1 MSLRR
6 LIIILFFGCCLGLT
20 NSIPVPDSDP
30 VYLWLRQAFL
40 RYHDLTMYQQSYPL
54 KNQTLQ
60 NYLSQSGSD
69 LSIVPSHD
77 DHNVIFRFLPH
88 VKLWQDTPQT
98 ILRVWAASHW
108 QQLSLVVEPVV
119 VSNPYGPA
127 ILGTN
132 DTRIF
137 SSSGVSGRLVTS
149 LVQYH
154 TENVSWQLGRSP
166 IWWGHPWGSS
176 LIQSGTAPTYDHFDM
191 RLNFNDFQLEILAGQ
206 LGSEKT
212 AAGDRIRRNIAGH
225 RLSWLPDHGRWILG
239 VGEQVLYTGINRSL
253 EWWYLN
259 PAVPYFFTAL
269 EEDEEQ
275 LGDGRDNDNSILF
288 AFGRYVLQP
297 QLSLFFE
304 LLIDEFQT
312 KNKSAEE
319 YPHSLGVKFG
329 VDGVYTLAQRDIYF
343 AAEYNRIANWTY
355 LHGGLFTNWQN
366 RDHAIGYPYGPDVWS
381 VHSQAETWLSEK
393 ILLTLETIYLQK
405 GSNHLAADWA
415 AQGTVGEP
423 FPTRPVTAYNIVD
436 LAVSYYNSWGL
447 LKAGWSNKLFP
458 SAIAFGNDGK
468 TPGGLYLEFQLVGDI
483 GFKI

>member
-1 MSLRR
+1 MSLRH
-6 LIIILFFGCCLGLT
+6 LIIILLFGCCLGLT

-40 RYHDLTMYQQSYPL
+40 HHHDLTMYQQFYPIN
-54 KNQTLQ
+54 NQTLQ
-60 NYLSQSGSD
+60 NYFTQSGSV
-69 LSIVPSHD
+69 LSVTSPHGD
-77 DHNVIFRFLPH
+77 RNVVFRFLPH
-88 VKLWQDTPQT
+88 VKLWQNKPQST
-98 ILRVWAASHW
+98 LRVWAASYW
-108 QQLSLVVEPVV
+108 QQLALVVEPVV

-149 LVQYH
+149 LVRYH

-176 LIQSGTAPTYDHFDM
+176 LIQSGTTPTYDHFDM

-225 RLSWLPDHGRWILG
+225 RLSWLPDHGRWILSI
-239 VGEQVLYTGINRSL
+239 GEQVLYTGINRSM

-259 PAVPYFFTAL
+259 PVVPYFFTAL

-275 LGDGRDNDNSILF
+275 LEYGRDNDNSILF
-288 AFGRYVLQP
+288 AFGRYVIQP

-355 LHGGLFTNWQN
+355 IHGGLYTNWQN
-366 RDHAIGYPYGPDVWS
+366 RGHAIGYPYGPDVWS
-381 VHSQAETWLSEK
+381 THFQVETWLSQN
-393 ILLTLETIYLQK
+393 ILLDLETIYLKK
-405 GSNHLAADWA
+405 GSNHLATLWA
-415 AQGTVGEP
+415 AQGAVGEP
-423 FPTRPVTAYNIVD
+423 FPSRPVIAYKIVD
-436 LAVSYYNSWGL
+436 IAVSYYNSWGL
-447 LKAGWSNKLFP
+447 LKAGWSNRLFP
-458 SAIAFGNDGK
+458 SAIALGNAEQA
-468 TPGGLYLEFQLVGDI
+468 PRGLYLEFQLIRDI
-483 GFKI
+483 GFTI